1 MIPTPPQPPD
11 PPYLLME
18 PLIPPDP
25 VPPPPAPVRPPEDL
39 YSAPRSAGWK
49 WLRVFAMA
57 ALAVTI
63 VGAGTALGLARY
75 GGAYAAH
82 TFTTLLDLPDPAT
95 VKGDPLERIE
105 KIDTRLAAL
114 APKGIYVV
122 VDTHNNRLR
131 VYKSGKLLRE
141 AVCSTGSGIKLRD
154 PRDGKEWFFDTPQ
167 GEFKILRK
175 QKNPIWVKPDWAFIE
190 EGYLPPKYGR
200 DRVDDFSLG
209 DYGLYMRDGYII
221 HGTIF
226 KTLLGKR
233 VTHGCIRLG
242 DEDLK
247 FVFDTVPTDARV
259 YLY

>member
-1 MIPTPPQPPD
+1 MISDPTPPADPAAPD
-11 PPYLLME
+11 LYL
-18 PLIPPDP
+18 
-25 VPPPPAPVRPPEDL
+25 PPEKRP
-39 YSAPRSAGWK
+39 SRGWF
-49 WLRVFAMA
+49 WLRLLGALTL
-57 ALAVTI
+57 ALAI
-63 VGAGTALGLARY
+63 VGTGTALGLARY
-75 GGAYAAH
+75 GGAYSAH
-82 TFTTLLDLPDPAT
+82 SFATRLDLPAAA
-95 VKGDPLERIE
+95 VKGDPEARAE
-105 KIDTRLAAL
+105 KLSARLAAL
-114 APKGIYVV
+114 APKDVYVV

-131 VYKSGKLLRE
+131 VYRAGKLLRE

-154 PRDGKEWFFDTPQ
+154 PRDGREWFFDTPQ

-175 QKNPIWVKPDWAFIE
+175 QKNPLWIKPDWAFIE
-190 EGYLPPKYGR
+190 EGYLPPKNAR

-209 DYGLYMRDGYII
+209 DYGLYLRDGYII

-259 YLY
+259 YLF

>member
-1 MIPTPPQPPD
+1 MISNPPSPPN
-11 PPYLLME
+11 PSEAPRVRE
-18 PLIPPDP
+18 RFSPGEKPA
-25 VPPPPAPVRPPEDL
+25 PPPVR
-39 YSAPRSAGWK
+39 AWR
-49 WLRVFAMA
+49 WLRLLGALIL
-57 ALAVTI
+57 ALAI
-63 VGAGTALGLARY
+63 VGSGTALGLARF

-82 TFTTLLDLPDPAT
+82 EFTTRLELPDSSK
-95 VKGDPLERIE
+95 VKGDPAARAE
-105 KIDTRLAAL
+105 KLISRLAAL
-114 APKGIYVV
+114 PPKDVYVV
-122 VDTHNNRLR
+122 VDTHHNRLR
-131 VYKSGKLLRE
+131 VYRGTNLLRE

-167 GEFKILRK
+167 GEFRILRK
-175 QKNPIWVKPDWAFIE
+175 QKNPLWIKPDWAFIE
-190 EGYLPPKYGR
+190 EGYLPPKNAR

-247 FVFDTVPTDARV
+247 FVYDTVPTNARV
-259 YLY
+259 YLF

>member
-1 MIPTPPQPPD
+1 MISNPTPPAPPD
-11 PPYLLME
+11 AHALPG
-18 PLIPPDP
+18 PD
-25 VPPPPAPVRPPEDL
+25 APSPRP
-39 YSAPRSAGWK
+39 RGRVWR
-49 WLRVFAMA
+49 WLRLLGALIL
-57 ALAVTI
+57 ALAI
-63 VGAGTALGLARY
+63 VGTGTALGLARY
-75 GGAYAAH
+75 GGAYTAH
-82 TFTTLLDLPDPAT
+82 AFSTRLELPDPAT
-95 VKGDPLERIE
+95 VKGDPAAKAE
-105 KIDTRLAAL
+105 KLAGRLATL
-114 APKGIYVV
+114 APKDVYVV

-131 VYKSGKLLRE
+131 VYRGAKLLRE

-154 PRDGKEWFFDTPQ
+154 PRDGREWFFDTPQ

-175 QKNPIWVKPDWAFIE
+175 QKNPLWIKPDWAFIE
-190 EGYLPPKYGR
+190 EGYLPPKNAR

-259 YLY
+259 YLF